1 MKVKGDRIKIVCIV
15 FNWIDW
21 CINND
26 YIDFVLINLL
36 WFVILCVYIY
46 EKKWIGICI

>member
-15 FNWIDW
+15 FNWI
-21 CINND
+21 D

-46 EKKWIGICI
+46 EKSG